1 MFFRHALIALLVA
14 LFACSSAAQT
24 DEKVDCKQRPD
35 HPNCTPRA

>member
-1 MFFRHALIALLVA
+1 MSFRHTLIVLLVA
-14 LFACSSAAQT
+14 LFTGSAAAQG